1 MRNDNSVFSKF
12 FVADAY
18 TLNEK
23 VTDNKGE
30 QDVV

>member
-1 MRNDNSVFSKF
+1 MKNDNSVFSKF
-12 FVADAY
+12 FLSDTY